1 MLTFQKLR
9 ETNLSRATKWHGGDG
24 ISSWS
29 LSDWLTAL
37 VGELGE
43 AANIIK
49 KLNRERD
56 SIQGNTAEQRATL
69 ADDLADEIADTMIY
83 LDLLA
88 ARAGIDL
95 EQVVRNKFNAT
106 SIKQGFTERL

>member
-1 MLTFQKLR
+1 MLTFQELR
-9 ETNLSRATKWHGGDG
+9 QQNLMRATKWHGDDG
-24 ISSWS
+24 LDSWS
-29 LSDWLTAL
+29 MSDWLTAL

-49 KLNRERD
+49 KMNRERD
-56 SIQGNTAEQRATL
+56 GIRGNSPEQQMTL
-69 ADDLADEIADTMIY
+69 KQDLINELADTMIY

-95 EQVVRNKFNAT
+95 EEAIRDKFNAT
-106 SIKQGFTERL
+106 SEKNGFPERL